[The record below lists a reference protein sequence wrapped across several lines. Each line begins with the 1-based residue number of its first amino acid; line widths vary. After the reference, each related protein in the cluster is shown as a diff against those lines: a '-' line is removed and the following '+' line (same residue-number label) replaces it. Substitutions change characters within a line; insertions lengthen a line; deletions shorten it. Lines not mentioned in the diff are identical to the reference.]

1 MRYGDDSMILLTSY
15 GLSSKDL
22 IDYMKKY
29 ISNDIKKAV
38 IITTASLEYK
48 EKDWHI
54 PRLVTELGLLGLSVE
69 FFDFDIQKPEDLYK
83 YDVIEINGGNP
94 FYLLKAIR
102 NSKGEQVLAE
112 IAKSKVLIGISAG
125 SVVLQK
131 NIELVYKYS
140 PELNRNVCLSD
151 LRGLGL
157 TEIEILPHY
166 HKYINKFERFEE
178 KAAEYERNN
187 NCRVIRI
194 DDGQGIFVN
203 EGGYKLL

>member
-1 MRYGDDSMILLTSY
+1 MRYGDDSMILLTSN

-54 PRLVTELGLLGLSVE
+54 PKLVTELGLLGLSVE

-203 EGGYKLL
+203 EDGYKLL

>member
-1 MRYGDDSMILLTSY
+1 MILLTSN

-203 EGGYKLL
+203 EDGYKLL

>member
-1 MRYGDDSMILLTSY
+1 MRYGDDSMILLTSN
-15 GLSSKDL
+15 GLYSKDL

-203 EGGYKLL
+203 EDGYKLL

>member
-1 MRYGDDSMILLTSY
+1 MRYGDDSMILLTSN

-151 LRGLGL
+151 LRGFGL

-203 EGGYKLL
+203 EDGYKLL

>member
-1 MRYGDDSMILLTSY
+1 MRYGDDSMILLTFN

-203 EGGYKLL
+203 EDGYKLL

>member
-1 MRYGDDSMILLTSY
+1 MRYGDDSMILLTSN

-203 EGGYKLL
+203 EDGYKLL